1 MPRAG
6 EIPKGLVRLNRVLL
20 GVWAWESGWGEGNRE
35 RGGQLS
41 LRLRHMNFTYDEN
54 SP

>member
-20 GVWAWESGWGEGNRE
+20 GVWAWESGWGGGNRE

>member
-1 MPRAG
+1 MPCAVRF
-6 EIPKGLVRLNRVLL
+6 PKGLVRLNRVLL
-20 GVWAWESGWGEGNRE
+20 GVWAWESGWEGNRE
-35 RGGQLS
+35 RGQLS